1 MTAGTHLR
9 SGSGET
15 DDAAAR
21 PMPGLRTLDSAATG
35 RLAVTPE
42 SLRIAI
48 ANQCRRP
55 PSSDFDLNP
64 DGRHPSSV
72 RLRKAAVLIPV
83 VFRAAGT
90 TIILTRRHEAMKHHP
105 GQISFPGGKIEAFD
119 AGPVEAAL
127 RESREEIGLQAGCVD
142 IIGPVPDHVTVTG
155 FRVTPIVAVV
165 ANAFE
170 PVPRDGEVD
179 EIFEVPLAH
188 VIDPENY
195 SIQERIWQ
203 GQLRRYFIVPYGPH
217 YIWGATARILGMLSS
232 CIRDHGE
239 N

>member
-9 SGSGET
+9 AGPGGTEDRT
-15 DDAAAR
+15 AG
-21 PMPGLRTLDSAATG
+21 PMPGSRTLDSAALDD
-35 RLAVTPE
+35 LAVTPE
-42 SLRIAI
+42 ILRIAI
-48 ANQCRRP
+48 ANQCRHP
-55 PSSDFDLNP
+55 PSSDFDLSP
-64 DGRHPSSV
+64 GRRHPSSV
-72 RLRKAAVLIPV
+72 RLRRAAVLIPV

-90 TIILTRRHEAMKHHP
+90 TIILTKRHEAMKHHP
-105 GQISFPGGKIEAFD
+105 GQIAFPGGKVEAFD

-127 RESREEIGLQAGCVD
+127 RESWEEIGLQAGCVD

-155 FRVTPIVAVV
+155 FRVTPIVGVV

-179 EIFEVPLAH
+179 EVFEVPLAH

-195 SIQERIWQ
+195 SVQERIWQ

-217 YIWGATARILGMLSS
+217 YIWGATARILQMLSS
-232 CIRDHGE
+232 CFRDHGE

>member
-1 MTAGTHLR
+1 MTAGTLHR
-9 SGSGET
+9 AGPGRI
-15 DDAAAR
+15 DDTTAG
-21 PMPGLRTLDSAATG
+21 PMPGLRTRDSAASG
-35 RLAVTPE
+35 DLAVTPE

-48 ANQCRRP
+48 ANQCHQP

-64 DGRHPSSV
+64 DRRHPSSAL
-72 RLRKAAVLIPV
+72 LRQAAVLIPV
-83 VFRAAGT
+83 VFRAADT

-105 GQISFPGGKIEAFD
+105 GQISFPGGKIEDFD
-119 AGPVEAAL
+119 AGPVEAAV
-127 RESREEIGLQAGCVD
+127 RESWEEIGLQAGCVD

-155 FRVTPIVAVV
+155 FRVTPIVGVV
-165 ANAFE
+165 ANKFE
-170 PVPRDGEVD
+170 PVPQDGEVD
-179 EIFEVPLAH
+179 EVFEVPLAH

-232 CIRDHGE
+232 CIRDHAE

>member
-1 MTAGTHLR
+1 MTAGTHPR
-9 SGSGET
+9 SGPGGI
-15 DDAAAR
+15 DDATAGA
-21 PMPGLRTLDSAATG
+21 MPGLRVLNSGASGDP
-35 RLAVTPE
+35 AVTPE

-48 ANQCRRP
+48 ANQCRHP

-64 DGRHPSSV
+64 DRRHPSSV
-72 RLRKAAVLIPV
+72 RLRRAAVLIPV
-83 VFRAAGT
+83 VFRSAGT

-105 GQISFPGGKIEAFD
+105 GQISFPGGKVEEFD

-127 RESREEIGLQAGCVD
+127 RESWEEIGLQAGCVD
-142 IIGPVPDHVTVTG
+142 IIGPVRDHVTVTG
-155 FRVTPIVAVV
+155 FRVTPIVGVV
-165 ANAFE
+165 ANEFE
-170 PVPRDGEVD
+170 SVPRDGEVD

-203 GQLRRYFIVPYGPH
+203 GQLRRYFIVPHGPH